1 MLRTRRGVEEGG
13 ADTPRPLPPTLRGM
27 LESCCLFA
35 APHAPP
41 PAPPRATLRS
51 AMLSVSRT
59 YLEIPVI
66 IHELSTAAVPPAQLW
81 ELELINQ
88 RARLYRTR
96 VPPDQLNPDG

>member
-1 MLRTRRGVEEGG
+1 
-13 ADTPRPLPPTLRGM
+13 
-27 LESCCLFA
+27 
-35 APHAPP
+35 
-41 PAPPRATLRS
+41 
-51 AMLSVSRT
+51 MLSVSRT